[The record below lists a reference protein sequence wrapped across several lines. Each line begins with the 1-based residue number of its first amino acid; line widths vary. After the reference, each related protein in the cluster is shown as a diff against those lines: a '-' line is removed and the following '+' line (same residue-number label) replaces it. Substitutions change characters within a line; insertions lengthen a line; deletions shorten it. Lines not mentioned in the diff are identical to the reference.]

1 MDIIKT
7 YLDNMFQNLPNTP
20 QIQRAR
26 EELLQM
32 MEDKYTELKEEGKT
46 ENEAIGIV
54 ISEFGNLDELA
65 EDLGIKGVMNQQ
77 EPKEEFT
84 GTWINLEEAK
94 SYLSALGKRAWMI
107 ALGVLLCIISPV
119 PTIFCEALTVDGY
132 ENLLEG
138 IGVCSMFVLIA
149 TAVVLFVLSG
159 GNAKE
164 WKHGNFRLSE
174 EAEQY
179 IWKEKRKKTGIF
191 QLVVAV
197 GIAFCVLSVLPPII
211 IDSFRLNDSWEDISG
226 GMFLIVV
233 AVGVY
238 MIVYGSIKNA
248 NYNRLLH
255 MEETGNKKVKYKV
268 VYKNPVVDTF
278 MSVYW
283 NTVTC
288 IYLCWSF
295 LTFHWHITWIV
306 WPIAAVVCNIF
317 KSIFAEEYEEVN

>member
-20 QIQRAR
+20 QVQRAR

-46 ENEAIGIV
+46 ENEAVGIV

-65 EDLGIKGVMNQQ
+65 EDLGIQNVMTKGQ
-77 EPKEEFT
+77 EQDIFSGSWMDIES
-84 GTWINLEEAK
+84 AK
-94 SYLSALGKRAWMI
+94 SGLSALGRRAWMI

-119 PTIFCEALTVDGY
+119 SNIFCDALEVDGY

-138 IGVCSMFVLIA
+138 IGACIMFVLIA
-149 TAVVLFVLSG
+149 VAVVLFVLSG
-159 GNAKE
+159 GVAKE
-164 WKHGNFRLSE
+164 WKDGNFRLDQ

-179 IWKEKRKKTGIF
+179 VWKEKRKNGGLF
-191 QLVVAV
+191 QLVIAV
-197 GIAFCVLSVLPPII
+197 GIAVCVLSVAPPIMV
-211 IDSFRLNDSWEDISG
+211 DSLDMNDPWEDLSG

-233 AVGVY
+233 AIGVFL
-238 MIVYGSIKNA
+238 IVYGAMKNG

-255 MEETGNKKVKYKV
+255 IEEAGNKKVEYKA

-283 NTVTC
+283 NTATC
-288 IYLCWSF
+288 VYLCWSF
-295 LTFHWHITWIV
+295 LTFDWHITWTV
-306 WPIAAVVCNIF
+306 WPIAAVIYNIF
-317 KSIFAEEYEEVN
+317 KSIFGEECEEVR